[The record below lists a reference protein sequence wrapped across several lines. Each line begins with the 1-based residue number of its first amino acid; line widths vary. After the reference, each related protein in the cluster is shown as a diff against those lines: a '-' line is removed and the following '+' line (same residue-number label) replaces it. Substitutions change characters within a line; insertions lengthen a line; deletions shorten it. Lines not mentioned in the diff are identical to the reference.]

1 MFFLHKN
8 ISFVLSFKCL
18 RAICCCGCW
27 HIRDIWL
34 YQGKR
39 YFLPLKLLKFCVKL
53 YKLFSPIFL
62 PHLWNFSVSR
72 RRFFPWFSVLTEK
85 EIHTYNDWK
94 NIFIKKKMR
103 RNIWG
108 LEVFLIIASAR
119 IFSGQ
124 DTNKKLLKGKKYT
137 QNNKRWQ
144 TVLWNPNNYLKIY
157 LFLKYKQ
164 YTASVVLDL
173 SWCKILW

>member
-18 RAICCCGCW
+18 RVICCCGCW

-103 RNIWG
+103 RNFWG
-108 LEVFLIIASAR
+108 LEVFLIIVSAR

-124 DTNKKLLKGKKYT
+124 GTNKKLLKGKKILRITEDDRQYCGT
-137 QNNKRWQ
+137 PTIISKF
-144 TVLWNPNNYLKIY
+144 TY
-157 LFLKYKQ
+157 FLSINSTLHQWY
-164 YTASVVLDL
+164 
-173 SWCKILW
+173 